1 YTRWNRP
8 GPYRIFHPPRNP
20 EGTIG
25 ARIIERNRMHVS
37 LAFAATALLSLA
49 VQDKSPNPEFDY
61 WSGHKT
67 GSWVKLKMELEAQG
81 VKVLV
86 QTTHTLLEVGKDK
99 AVVEQK
105 NKFTTN
111 GQEQPET
118 TEKEEI
124 LRDKDKDPIKIEKEG
139 DEEIEVAGKKLKC
152 HWIEG
157 TQKDSKVKF
166 WLSKEIRGGVA
177 KGEMSGGELP
187 GVMKVYA
194 VGWEKK

>member
-1 YTRWNRP
+1 
-8 GPYRIFHPPRNP
+8 
-20 EGTIG
+20 
-25 ARIIERNRMHVS
+25 MHVS

-86 QTTHTLLEVGKDK
+86 QTTHTLLEIGKDK

-105 NKFTTN
+105 NKVTAN

-157 TQKDSKVKF
+157 TQKDKTKAKF
-166 WLSKEIRGGVA
+166 WLHKDIPGGIA
-177 KGEMSGGELP
+177 KGEASGGELP
-187 GVMKVYA
+187 GKMTMTA
-194 VGWEKK
+194 LSWEKK